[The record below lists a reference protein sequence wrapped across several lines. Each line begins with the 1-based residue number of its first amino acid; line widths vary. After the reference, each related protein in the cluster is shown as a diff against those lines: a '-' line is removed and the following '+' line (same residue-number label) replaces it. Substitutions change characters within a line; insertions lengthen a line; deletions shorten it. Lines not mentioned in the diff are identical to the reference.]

1 MGFIFLSHKI
11 THLAK
16 KNLSQLEV
24 MQCSYVLVIRDIFR
38 KTSLVVIF
46 LLEIF
51 TFWKMVLYLW
61 AKAVDFII
69 IIFFKKTER
78 NEPKC
83 EP

>member
-1 MGFIFLSHKI
+1 
-11 THLAK
+11 
-16 KNLSQLEV
+16 